1 MIKLAKFLIL
11 ILPMSAKAP
20 SFNIIYS
27 QLNDYT
33 ENKFSKY
40 LPGFRK
46 NHITQN
52 SLLRMTES
60 WKAKL
65 NNGSKIGV
73 IIMNLSKAFYSLNH
87 DL

>member
-40 LPGFRK
+40 LAGFRK
-46 NHITQN
+46 NHIKN

-73 IIMNLSKAFYSLNH
+73 IIMNLSKAFDSLNH